1 MSSTK
6 TKMQQA
12 LDVGQSIW
20 LDYIL
25 RSYTQSGKLRALI
38 DRGLRGE
45 TSNPSIFEKAIVDS
59 KDYVEVL
66 DDPKSAD
73 MEAGKVFERLA
84 TEDVQAAA
92 DEFRRVYD
100 AANGT
105 DGLVSYEV
113 EPSLSN
119 NTQRT
124 ATEALRLWK
133 LLDRP
138 NVMIKIPGTP
148 EGMQAIEDS
157 VAAGVNIN
165 VTLLFSVE
173 AYENAARAYIK
184 GLQRYAKTHN
194 DLSRLVSVASFF
206 LSRIDTNV
214 DKKIDDKIKAGGDKT
229 KLESLKGKAA
239 VANAK
244 IAYERFEKL
253 FSGPEWEA
261 LAAKGA
267 KKQRVLWASTSTKNP
282 NYPDLM
288 YIEPLIGPDTINTL
302 PLTTIEAFEDHGTV
316 ASTVKDGLAE
326 AHQYMRD
333 LETAGISID
342 QVTEELL
349 VDGVSTLR

>member
-12 LDVGQSIW
+12 VDVGQSIW

-92 DEFRRVYD
+92 DQFRRVYD

-124 ATEALRLWK
+124 A
-133 LLDRP
+133 
-138 NVMIKIPGTP
+138 
-148 EGMQAIEDS
+148 S
-157 VAAGVNIN
+157 
-165 VTLLFSVE
+165 
-173 AYENAARAYIK
+173 
-184 GLQRYAKTHN
+184 
-194 DLSRLVSVASFF
+194 
-206 LSRIDTNV
+206 
-214 DKKIDDKIKAGGDKT
+214 
-229 KLESLKGKAA
+229 
-239 VANAK
+239 
-244 IAYERFEKL
+244 
-253 FSGPEWEA
+253 
-261 LAAKGA
+261 
-267 KKQRVLWASTSTKNP
+267 
-282 NYPDLM
+282 
-288 YIEPLIGPDTINTL
+288 
-302 PLTTIEAFEDHGTV
+302 
-316 ASTVKDGLAE
+316 
-326 AHQYMRD
+326 
-333 LETAGISID
+333 
-342 QVTEELL
+342 
-349 VDGVSTLR
+349 